1 MLKIDYIKEISKMSD
16 RRGNK
21 LIAMMD
27 RYNRICIDDITY
39 EEAKEYYFESKERNY
54 DYID

>member
-16 RRGNK
+16 LRGNK

-27 RYNRICIDDITY
+27 RYNRICLDDITY